1 MSMLDALFG
10 GGAVARQR
18 RDLEDFVDRYEK
30 GAPWD
35 DISDQEAIA
44 RYREFATRVTPD
56 VYEEAAEEAFERLTP
71 QQRAEYGSWLRE
83 HTRERAAP
91 VAALA
96 GLAEAAPT
104 QTLEDIR
111 LQDPRLLARATA
123 ELEQAHPGSVGQMLA
138 GKLGAGADPT
148 TGGTSGATPS
158 TDIPGLDG
166 LVGAVMGGG
175 APASR
180 GMPVGGDASPVAKGA
195 LAGIAAM
202 AMQRMMNR
210 R

>member
-10 GGAVARQR
+10 GGGVAPQR
-18 RDLEDFVDRYEK
+18 PDLEDFVDRYEK

-35 DISDQEAIA
+35 AISDQEAVA
-44 RYREFATRVTPD
+44 RYREVATRVTPD
-56 VYEEAAEEAFERLTP
+56 VYEEAAEDAFQRLTP

-83 HTRERAAP
+83 QTRERAVP

-96 GLAEAAPT
+96 GLAESAPT

-123 ELEQAHPGSVGQMLA
+123 ELEQAHPGSVDQMLA
-138 GKLGAGADPT
+138 GRLGGVADAT
-148 TGGTSGATPS
+148 TSGASTAATS

-166 LVGAVMGGG
+166 FVGGVMGGG

-180 GMPVGGDASPVAKGA
+180 GMHVGTGSGAVAKGA

-202 AMQRMMNR
+202 AMQRMMHR